1 MQRRIAIAAV
11 SQDWHKVRD
20 LQQMLFLSYDAKMTA
35 VQRVTSKQTKR
46 TPGIDGLFWG
56 DDETRFDAVNKL
68 NYRSYK
74 PSPFKRI
81 YVPKENDKSR
91 LRPLS
96 VPIIF
101 DRAMQGLFLL
111 GVDPVVESYA
121 DAHAYGF
128 RKHRSSLDVIR
139 DAAECMNMTRGN
151 TWVLVSDVH
160 ECFDH
165 LSHEWI
171 LEHAPMSKNILRKIL
186 QCGYIHNNI
195 HYPMKEGM
203 PQGGVLSPVFTTL
216 VLCGMEKVLKDKYPD
231 EGIKIIRYVD
241 DYLFTGNSKNIMEQ
255 VLVDLRE
262 FLVIRGLT
270 LSESKTKIVHISE
283 GFNFIGWHFV
293 RNRQGLEISP
303 SPEKSNDVLRR
314 IADVITQGKRWDPEK
329 LIFKL
334 NDIICG
340 WGCYHAYKCTPD
352 WFIPLDNRISSMLW
366 KWAELRHPDKN
377 SHWILNMYWKNR
389 IDSER
394 IFGYGDVLLLRFED
408 IRIWEPEPLNLLKN
422 PYIDIEYFRA
432 RQKQMHIPT
441 SGCASELRQRVW

>member
-20 LQQMLFLSYDAKMTA
+20 LQQMLFQSYDAKMTA

-46 TPGIDGLFWG
+46 TPGIDGLFWS
-56 DDETRFDAVNKL
+56 DDEMRFEAVDKL
-68 NYRSYK
+68 CYKSYN
-74 PSPFKRI
+74 PFPFKRI

-139 DAAECMNMTRGN
+139 DAAECMNMTMGN

-171 LEHAPMSKNILRKIL
+171 LEHAPMSKKILRKIL

-195 HYPMKEGM
+195 HYSMNEGI

-216 VLCGMEKVLKDKYPD
+216 VLCGMEKVLHEKYPN

-241 DYLFTGNSKNIMEQ
+241 DYLFTGSSKNMMEH
-255 VLVDLRE
+255 VLIDLRE
-262 FLVIRGLT
+262 FLEIRGLT
-270 LSESKTKIVHISE
+270 ISDSKTKIVHISE

-293 RNRQGLEISP
+293 RNQQGLEISP

-314 IADVITQGKRWDPEK
+314 IADVINQGKRWDPEK

-334 NDIICG
+334 NDIVSG

-352 WFIPLDNRISSMLW
+352 WFIPLDDKISSMLW

-377 SHWILNMYWKNR
+377 SRWILNMYWKNH
-389 IDSER
+389 INSER
-394 IFGYGDVLLLRFED
+394 VFGYGDMLLLRFED
-408 IRIWEPEPLNLLKN
+408 VRIREPEPLNLLKN

-432 RQKQMHIPT
+432 RQKHIHVPT
-441 SGCASELRQRVW
+441 SGRTDELKQRMW